1 LERDEDDAASGEAH
15 LPMIGRSARLRSLM
29 AGAVLPWEAAKL
41 IFERPTLLLWAS
53 LPLLITLVLYYYVI
67 GGLTAM
73 AQALVSGWFITWG
86 LNPQGLVVWSLEIM
100 AGLALALVAAVT
112 FAFTSSVVASPFND
126 LLARRTERYA
136 TPPLPAAGEAT
147 AAQQM
152 RVIWIDLFKAV
163 AAGTASLVALL
174 VVWIPV
180 VNLISFASAFAL
192 ISFQYLSYP
201 QTRRGIGLG
210 GGLLFLWRH
219 AYACAG
225 FGATISFL
233 FAIPFLGSFALP
245 VAVVGGTL
253 LASRC
258 PGGDGFERLR

>member
-1 LERDEDDAASGEAH
+1 
-15 LPMIGRSARLRSLM
+15 MIRRAARLRSLF
-29 AGAVLPWEAAKL
+29 AGAILPWEAAKL

-67 GGLTAM
+67 GGLTGM
-73 AQALVSGWFITWG
+73 AQALVSGWFVDWG
-86 LNPQGLVVWSLEIM
+86 FDPRGLVVWSLELM

-126 LLARRTERYA
+126 LLAHRAEHYA

-152 RVIWIDLFKAV
+152 RLIWIDLFKAV
-163 AAGTASLVALL
+163 AAGTVSFLALL

-180 VNLISFASAFAL
+180 VNLVSFASAFAL

-201 QTRRGIGLG
+201 QTRRGVGLR

-219 AYACAG
+219 VYACAG
-225 FGATISFL
+225 FGATISLL

-245 VAVVGGTL
+245 IAVVGGTL
-253 LASRC
+253 LAARC
-258 PGGDGFERLR
+258 PGGAGFARLR

>member
-180 VNLISFASAFAL
+180 VNLISFASAAL